1 VTDQTPLTE
10 AEREEMARLSEIA
23 DSRGVIWDV
32 FPTPDDPGYE
42 RAMLKMLRQIVGE
55 GAGR

>member
-1 VTDQTPLTE
+1 VTDQMPLTE
-10 AEREEMARLSEIA
+10 AEAEEMERLSKIA
-23 DSRGVIWDV
+23 DSRGMIWDV
-32 FPTPDDPGYE
+32 LLTPEDPGYE